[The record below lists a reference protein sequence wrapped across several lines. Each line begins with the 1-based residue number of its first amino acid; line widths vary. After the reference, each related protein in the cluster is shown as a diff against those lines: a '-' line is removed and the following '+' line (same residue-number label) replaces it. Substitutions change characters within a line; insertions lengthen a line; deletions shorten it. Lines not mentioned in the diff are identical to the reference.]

1 MVLRRGG
8 GALKVSV
15 APSIAGT
22 TIIMVNWVS
31 AQRPAGVS
39 RSLSMGWILGVQL
52 HCGMKTLDKIVLGV
66 MLTLSAG

>member
-39 RSLSMGWILGVQL
+39 CLCQWDGFWRAASL
-52 HCGMKTLDKIVLGV
+52 GMKTLDKIVSV
-66 MLTLSAG
+66 DATLSAG